1 MLKRLR
7 SWWKNTSKT
16 LDVVVILMLVV
27 LLAVIMVS
35 ILGYAYNL
43 NWSGLHGKTFW
54 DWLQLLIIPAVLA
67 VGGYLFNYTTS
78 RNDRQANEKRAETDH
93 KIALNRQDEENL
105 RTYIDSMSALLLD
118 RNLRKSE
125 EDSEVRTIAHV
136 RTLTVLSRLDG
147 ERKGTVIK
155 FLHEAGLINKD
166 NPIISLELADLSEA
180 ELTFSKLSKAD
191 LSWTDLNGANLA
203 NADLTGA
210 ILLSILSEANLSNAD
225 LTGADLTRAVLT
237 NADLTRA
244 KLRGANLDR
253 ADLRGANLSEATLYK
268 AKLHGDLTKAVLYKA
283 YLREANLRAC
293 NLREANLSG
302 ADLMGAELRGADLY
316 GADLSEANLTGAKVY
331 DYQLRQAKS
340 LKDTITQYGIKH
352 V

>member
-180 ELTFSKLSKAD
+180 DLTKAD
-191 LSWTDLNGANLA
+191 
-203 NADLTGA
+203 
-210 ILLSILSEANLSNAD
+210 
-225 LTGADLTRAVLT
+225 
-237 NADLTRA
+237 
-244 KLRGANLDR
+244 LRGANLDR
-253 ADLRGANLSEATLYK
+253 ADLRGANLSEATLDEANLGGASLIETNLTEANLYK

-293 NLREANLSG
+293 NLREANLS
-302 ADLMGAELRGADLY
+302 
-316 GADLSEANLTGAKVY
+316 EANLTGAKVY